1 MTIDP
6 ARAAEFLA
14 HGIATLMA
22 WRRTRLGRIE
32 FAPTLRP
39 LWRFLALTLTA
50 DVVRGLLQH
59 FVLQDAS
66 RPFTGLARAAFHVDQ
81 AGVIGWQA
89 GLLAVVVLAFT
100 GKQTPTPKL
109 LPIAS
114 CAVGTIVSFA
124 FAYPDL
130 RGDRLAAAYTMLQI
144 ATSLACV
151 SISAWAWFQHRWFG
165 IAARA
170 ASMLVVGEIATLFG
184 PFLGEP
190 FKHWGAANAVS
201 AVTYLVLAREL
212 RCSTTVVT

>member
-6 ARAAEFLA
+6 ARAAEFFA
-14 HGIATLMA
+14 HGIAALMA
-22 WRRTRLGRIE
+22 WRRTRPGRVE
-32 FAPTLRP
+32 FTPTLRP
-39 LWRFLALTLTA
+39 LWRFLALTLGA
-50 DVVRGLLQH
+50 DIVRSLLQR
-59 FVLQDAS
+59 FVLQDAP

-100 GKQTPTPKL
+100 GKQASTPKL

-114 CAVGTIVSFA
+114 CAAGVILSFA

-130 RGDRLAAAYTMLQI
+130 RGDRLATAYTVLQI

-151 SISAWAWFQHRWFG
+151 SIGAWAWFQHRWFG

-170 ASMLVVGEIATLFG
+170 ASMLVVGELATLFG

-190 FKHWGAANAVS
+190 FRHWGAANAVS
-201 AVTYLVLAREL
+201 AVTYCVLAREL
-212 RCSTTVVT
+212 RHSVTVVT